1 MIGSKKNKRTKR
13 RRDIDVEN
21 IVREKSRDE
30 QRSHEGDKEVVK
42 EVREKGTSDDDSNDD
57 DDEVDDY
64 NKPKV
69 FQSMSNLQICTWFV
83 SHPDILQLANKMSE
97 MSKPGESP
105 ITSSSS
111 NITDVSIKLIA

>member
-1 MIGSKKNKRTKR
+1 MSRQRNHEGDREVVN
-13 RRDIDVEN
+13 E
-21 IVREKSRDE
+21 VREKSRDE
-30 QRSHEGDKEVVK
+30 QRSHEGDREIVK

-69 FQSMSNLQICTWFV
+69 FQSMTNLQICTWLV

-97 MSKPGESP
+97 MSKPGESL
-105 ITSSSS
+105 ITSSSN
-111 NITDVSIKLIA
+111 NITDVSIKLTA